1 VKSPRF
7 TSPRWAAL
15 KPAARRPALV
25 GVILTS
31 TLLLSACASGAPA
44 SEGADATFADSI
56 TVGSSLSLPS
66 LNPFESQYSTQ
77 QFASYDA
84 LVRLTDGSAEPEARL
99 ATSWENTDDLTWVF
113 TLREG
118 VTFHDGSAFTAEDV
132 VFTLNE
138 TLAQKYIGSSL
149 LTNFESFTATDD
161 YTFTLVT
168 KTPDPLVLTK
178 LSQVYVVP
186 SDAWVAL
193 GADAFAG
200 ASIGTGPYEVT
211 DFVADSG
218 MTLEAYDGFWGDAPA
233 TPTVNYRTFADQT
246 ALASALEAGEIDVAH
261 QLANSAIDTLASNT
275 DLELFGEFSGNQNY
289 FQINTTQ
296 APFDNVEVREA
307 ANLAIDADA
316 LVAALTA
323 GAGEIEDGQLPM
335 SGIFGHSD
343 EITRPDFDLEEAK
356 QLLEDNDAVGAE
368 ITINGLAAYKTLYEA
383 IGAQLEEAGFVVT
396 IEPVD
401 ISVWLQEFKN
411 GTDADIFYRGM
422 SYVGTKDA
430 DRPFSFVSATAQPM
444 VVDPEWDALYA
455 ATKTELDP
463 ATREELIVEASQYLN
478 DQSYILWTYGSPSVG
493 ATTTAVDG
501 ADFSTGLA
509 LILDTITKSE

>member
-1 VKSPRF
+1 VNSTRVISPG
-7 TSPRWAAL
+7 WALL
-15 KPAARRPALV
+15 KPAARRTALV
-25 GVILTS
+25 GVVLTS
-31 TLLLSACASGAPA
+31 ALALSACASGGPA
-44 SEGADATFADSI
+44 AENAATADTI
-56 TVGSSLSLPS
+56 TVGSSLSLDS

-77 QFASYDA
+77 QFAAYDA
-84 LVRLTDGSAEPEARL
+84 LVRLTDGTAEPEARL

-118 VTFHDGSAFTAEDV
+118 VTFHDGSDFTAEDV
-132 VFTLNE
+132 VFSMQE
-138 TLAQKYIGSSL
+138 TIDQKYIGQSL
-149 LTNFESFTATDD
+149 LTNFASFTATDD
-161 YTFTLVT
+161 YTVTIVT

-178 LSQVYVVP
+178 MSQIYIVP

-193 GADAFAG
+193 GADAFA
-200 ASIGTGPYEVT
+200 ATAIGTGPYTTE
-211 DFVADSG
+211 DFVPDSG
-218 MTLEAYDGFWGDAPA
+218 LTFQAYDDFWGDAPA
-233 TPTVNYRTFADQT
+233 TPTVEYRTFADQT

-261 QLANSAIDTLASNT
+261 QLANSAIDTLGSNP

-316 LVAALTA
+316 LITALTS
-323 GAGEIEDGQLPM
+323 GEGVKEDGQLPM
-335 SGIFGHSD
+335 PGILGHTD
-343 EITRPDFDLEEAK
+343 EITRPDFDLDEAK

-430 DRPFSFVSATAQPM
+430 DRPFSFVSTTAKPM

-463 ATREELIVEASQYLN
+463 AKREELLIDASQYLA
-478 DQSYILWTYGSPSVG
+478 DESYILWTYGSPSVG
-493 ATTTAVDG
+493 ATATSVSG
-501 ADFSTGLA
+501 ADFGKGLA
-509 LILDTITKSE
+509 LILDTISKTA